1 MVSRGCSVC
10 GGGGDT
16 CNCLV
21 VAGDNIDVAGVGST
35 EFPYVISAPDVPKA
49 QKVWCG
55 ADGIPIGYSL
65 VDKEGVQEFF
75 LSNGSF
81 AGLILPDGWEECK
94 CVCQSGTGG
103 TLYPDWQTLVI
114 NGLGE
119 LALAYD
125 GVETVYIK
133 NANVTA
139 EKVDLSVANQAA
151 RDAIVSPWEGLL
163 VYREDLD
170 KQQIY
175 DGAAWRTLAGWEVLG
190 SLTLSSAGD
199 TISLPSLPARKN
211 LRIFFDVLATGG
223 NLLPGLR
230 FNNDS
235 ANNYSFQYSTNYAAS
250 AQVLNTPQI
259 QSVCATVTSGHH
271 VGMVECVN
279 VANRR
284 KLLQG
289 TALNDNDAGAGSSVN
304 IIDSGMKWSNT
315 SAQITRIDLINFST
329 GDFAIG
335 SQLVVI
341 GADF

>member
-1 MVSRGCSVC
+1 MSKFSQLNSLNPVDALDLLAVSDVS
-10 GGGGDT
+10 
-16 CNCLV
+16 
-21 VAGDNIDVAGVGST
+21 AGQSKKITAQDFMRSLAGIILPRNIDLRVAD
-35 EFPYVISAPDVPKA
+35 A
-49 QKVWCG
+49 
-55 ADGIPIGYSL
+55 
-65 VDKEGVQEFF
+65 
-75 LSNGSF
+75 
-81 AGLILPDGWEECK
+81 
-94 CVCQSGTGG
+94 
-103 TLYPDWQTLVI
+103 
-114 NGLGE
+114 
-119 LALAYD
+119 
-125 GVETVYIK
+125 
-133 NANVTA
+133 TA
-139 EKVDLSVANQAA
+139 QAA
-151 RDAIVSPWEGLL
+151 LTPVEGMKI
-163 VYREDLD
+163 YRQDLD
-170 KQQIY
+170 KEVVY
-175 DGAAWRTLAGWEVLG
+175 DGSAWRVLAGWEVLG

-211 LRIFFDVLATGG
+211 LRIFFDALATGG

-259 QSVCATVTSGHH
+259 QSVCATVISGHH

-341 GADF
+341 GADFA